1 MATSLFLILCVAL
14 GLRLAYLWYEVST
27 IPRQALEAVPFLY
40 EPGDIAYSL
49 ATGKGFSSPFR
60 VPTGPTA
67 WTTPVYPLLVA
78 GVFECFGTFTFQ
90 AFIAAVL
97 LNILFSTATCVAVFY
112 AAKRI
117 GGLAVGATAAWLWAI
132 FPNAVIIPFQW
143 IWDTSL
149 SGLLAAGLMWAT
161 LVVADSAL
169 LRDWTW
175 YGLLWGFALMTNATL
190 LAGFPFFLGW
200 MLYRRREQSD
210 MRLVREAALAVGAV
224 ILCCLPWTIRNAVV
238 FHSFIPLRSPLALQM
253 WLGNSDQY
261 RDSFPGWL
269 HPIDSVG
276 ERSKYIRMGEVAYM
290 REKQQ
295 EVIRW
300 MKMHPARVA
309 ELFRQRFVATWAGT
323 PHPWRDFRRDPS
335 LLIRIV
341 LACNFV
347 AAVGALAGT
356 LRVFADRNLR
366 RYAIPVTTLPI
377 LFPFAFY
384 LSQALLRY
392 RYPIDPLVMLLV
404 ALGAMGSFELL
415 HQPRNKI
422 RYKLPNPGASSDSH

>member
-1 MATSLFLILCVAL
+1 
-14 GLRLAYLWYEVST
+14 
-27 IPRQALEAVPFLY
+27 
-40 EPGDIAYSL
+40 
-49 ATGKGFSSPFR
+49 
-60 VPTGPTA
+60 
-67 WTTPVYPLLVA
+67 
-78 GVFECFGTFTFQ
+78 
-90 AFIAAVL
+90 
-97 LNILFSTATCVAVFY
+97 
-112 AAKRI
+112 
-117 GGLAVGATAAWLWAI
+117 
-132 FPNAVIIPFQW
+132 
-143 IWDTSL
+143 
-149 SGLLAAGLMWAT
+149 MWAT